1 MLLWAFLALLTE
13 PAGWQASQ
21 YGCLMMKTSRALLA
35 VKVAASW
42 VVVHCCRKLQVVAE
56 TKLTLHVQPWI
67 HIFKNKVMSMLF
79 NHALLMILC
88 LFSVTMVRMV
98 CCSSV
103 LSFSNSSR
111 LEKYEAALN
120 RNRCVSILHQYLS
133 FFLCFDHS
141 FWSKGSDS
149 HPPDLE
155 YRSLPCTDLGE
166 EISCS
171 SYWRKNLVIFLPETD
186 TWWADFELNYLLRW

>member
-13 PAGWQASQ
+13 PAGWPGQ
-21 YGCLMMKTSRALLA
+21 YGCLMLKSSRAILA
-35 VKVAASW
+35 LKVAASW

-111 LEKYEAALN
+111 LEKNEAAFN
-120 RNRCVSILHQYLS
+120 INRCVSILYQNPS

-149 HPPDLE
+149 HPPGLK
-155 YRSLPCTDLGE
+155 YHSLPCTDLGE

-171 SYWRKNLVIFLPETD
+171 SYWRKN
-186 TWWADFELNYLLRW
+186 